1 MLEGGQTQ
9 LTPLNNNTMP
19 VTFRWRPATYLSD
32 STVQSPI
39 ARPPDDIYYTYV
51 ITTDKGC
58 SAQDVV
64 FVKVL
69 KAPIVPNIFSPN
81 GDGVHDTWVLPYLDS
96 YPGCTVEVVNRY
108 GQSVFR
114 SVGYTT
120 PWDGTVNGKPVP
132 VGTYYFVID
141 PKNGRKRLAGY
152 VDIIR

>member
-1 MLEGGQTQ
+1 M
-9 LTPLNNNTMP
+9 
-19 VTFRWRPATYLSD
+19 
-32 STVQSPI
+32 
-39 ARPPDDIYYTYV
+39 

-81 GDGVHDTWVLPYLDS
+81 GDGVHDTWVLPYLDT

-114 SVGYTT
+114 SVGYTS